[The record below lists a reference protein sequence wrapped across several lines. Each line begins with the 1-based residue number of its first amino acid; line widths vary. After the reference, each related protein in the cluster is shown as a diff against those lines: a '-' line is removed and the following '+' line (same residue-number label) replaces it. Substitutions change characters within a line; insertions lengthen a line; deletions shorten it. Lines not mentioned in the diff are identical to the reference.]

1 MPYLLRLKT
10 ILQSSYVIEIILL
23 ITIILSL
30 IISNSPNKSEY
41 NLETK
46 EITGKLISYQIDGDK
61 FSFILSCKEK
71 IKGIYYIKTKEEQ
84 EYLNNMLLGTTLK
97 LKGTINEISNNTI
110 PNTFNSK
117 KYYKSNKIYYT
128 FNVDNYEVIN
138 KKTNIIYLI
147 KNMLIKRITTY
158 KSKQYLMMFILGD
171 KKLMDENTLDNYKLV
186 GITHLFAISGMHI
199 TLLSNILLMFLKDKK
214 GYIITIIFLILYL
227 LILGIQVSALRSVL
241 LFIIIYLNKELKFYL
256 STNKCLFITVILMLI
271 YNPYYIINTSFQYS
285 SLISYYLIRY
295 SHTLKGN
302 YFISLIKISLLSFL
316 ISLPITIN
324 TNYEINILSILNNIV
339 FVPLVSFIIY
349 PLSLLTM
356 IFKPFDLIFF
366 KVINILEIIALYAPK
381 VIVIIPKINI
391 INIIIYYSI
400 IYLYLNTYNKK
411 YLLII
416 ILHIIIYKNI
426 NNYINDNTY
435 IYYLDVKQGDSIVIK
450 HKNKTILIDTG
461 GKQSFK
467 EKEEWKTKKEYY
479 YIDNTIT
486 FLKSIGSTKIN
497 YYITTH
503 GDYDHMGEAINLVNN
518 FKVEKVIFN
527 CGEFNNLEKDLSKVL
542 DQKKIK
548 YYSCIKELNIN
559 DNTLYFLNN
568 KDYGNENDNSSVIYT
583 KLKNHKFLFMGDAG
597 VKVEEDLIE
606 KYNLQNIDVLK
617 VGHHGSNTS
626 SSKIFIDEIN
636 PKYGVVSVGKN
647 NRYGHP
653 NNEVLN
659 NLQNSKI
666 YRTDQDGSI
675 MFKIKNNKLK
685 INTCSP

>member
-10 ILQSSYVIEIILL
+10 ILQSSYLIEIIL
-23 ITIILSL
+23 IIIIILSL
-30 IISNSPNKSEY
+30 IISNNPSKSKY

-61 FSFILSCKEK
+61 FSFILSGKEK
-71 IKGIYYIKTKEEQ
+71 IKGTYYIKTKEEQ
-84 EYLNNMLLGTTLK
+84 EYLNNMLLGITLK
-97 LKGTINEISNNTI
+97 LKGNINEMSNNTI
-110 PNTFNSK
+110 PNTINSK

-138 KKTNIIYLI
+138 KKINIIYLI
-147 KNMLIKRITTY
+147 KNMLIKKITTY

-171 KKLMDENTLDNYKLV
+171 KSLMDENTLDNYKLV

-199 TLLSNILLMFLKDKK
+199 TLLSTILLKFLKDKK

-241 LFIIIYLNKELKFYL
+241 LFIIIYLNKEFKFYL
-256 STNKCLFITVILMLI
+256 NTNKCLFITVILMLI

-285 SLISYYLIRY
+285 SLISYFLIRY

-302 YFISLIKISLLSFL
+302 YFVSLIKISLLSFL

-324 TNYEINILSILNNIV
+324 TNYEINILSILNNIF

-381 VIVIIPKINI
+381 VIVIIPKINK

-411 YLLII
+411 YLLLI
-416 ILHIIIYKNI
+416 ILHLLIYKNI
-426 NNYINDNTY
+426 NNYINNNTY

-450 HKNKTILIDTG
+450 NKNKTILIDTG
-461 GKQSFK
+461 GKQNYK
-467 EKEEWKTKKEYY
+467 EKEEWKIKKEYY
-479 YIDNTIT
+479 YTDNTIT

-497 YYITTH
+497 YYITSH
-503 GDYDHMGEAINLVNN
+503 GDYDHMGESIKLIKN
-518 FKVEKVIFN
+518 FKVENIIFN
-527 CGEFNNLEKDLSKVL
+527 CGTINNLEQELIN
-542 DQKKIK
+542 KINNK
-548 YYSCIKELNIN
+548 YYKCIKEININ
-559 DNTLYFLNN
+559 KNIKLQFLNT
-568 KDYGNENDNSSVIYT
+568 KEYDNENDNSNVIYLKQNNI
-583 KLKNHKFLFMGDAG
+583 KLLFMGDAG
-597 VKVEEDLIE
+597 INKEKDILD
-606 KYNLQNIDVLK
+606 KYNIQNIDILK
-617 VGHHGSNTS
+617 IGHHGSNTS
-626 SSKIFIDEIN
+626 SSKYFINTIK
-636 PKYGVVSVGKN
+636 PKYSIISVGKN

-653 NNEVLN
+653 KDEVLN
-659 NLQNSKI
+659 TLKNSKI
-666 YRTDQDGSI
+666 YRTDLDGSI
-675 MFKIKNNKLK
+675 EIRLNKNGYKIK
-685 INTCSP
+685 TCPP